1 MRKKRVNKYGCNN
14 EVSDRKSWQYHCTRM
29 EHAVKEENKF
39 KGHDAVLDD
48 LSKRFIINTDD
59 TSDES
64 ENDDK
69 ENDEDA
75 MSDVEEF

>member
-1 MRKKRVNKYGCNN
+1 MDVIMRLVTEKVGSITAQEWKNVC
-14 EVSDRKSWQYHCTRM
+14 D
-29 EHAVKEENKF
+29 HAVKEENKF